1 MFETL
6 AIRGSSWWISAL
18 MWTPA
23 AASVVARLAL
33 HDGFG
38 DVSFRLGGRRGS
50 KAIGLALIFPVVIG
64 LIAYGIAW
72 TTGLVQFSPRPIM
85 LAAPYIANTTS
96 PGVVFVINLAV
107 AATVGTPTALSRRP
121 VKRSAGVVT
130 CSRASLTLGCTNPF

>member
-1 MFETL
+1 
-6 AIRGSSWWISAL
+6 

-38 DVSFRLGGRRGS
+38 DVSFSSWGPTRLEGDWTG
-50 KAIGLALIFPVVIG
+50 ANFPVVIG

-72 TTGLVQFSPRPIM
+72 TTGLVQFSPRPMM
-85 LAAPYIANTTS
+85 LTAPYIANTTS

-107 AATVGTPTALSRRP
+107 AATVRNRQLRLSRRP

-130 CSRASLTLGCTNPF
+130 CSRAFVLTLGCTNPF